1 MNSKPLIPPKTAPKR
16 KSRRTLLLS
25 LLALACLL
33 ALGAGLLL
41 ALLPRVPTALSYKG
55 ISVDRDMYAFWYATL
70 KSDFMVRHGIKTDN
84 DATWSTAC
92 PLKEHSGR
100 TWGEVLGTEIHE
112 AIRLKLAAA
121 MLYDEMGLSMATGQA
136 ARVSSYLDDLL
147 EYAADGKRDELREIL
162 RYYRTTERAVK
173 KCAAFDLKAELL
185 YYWLSLDSG
194 KNLEA
199 EEILAY
205 YSETYTR
212 VKVVYINDSV
222 YGSYENGER
231 TETPLDFINGPGAQN
246 GEDEAALDAHLVNG
260 DITEAAFEE
269 FLARSDEGLHAEG
282 AYPHG
287 IYSTLGQQLW
297 QTGFLDKT
305 VAEAAYDLDPGV
317 LRKVT
322 TERGVAFLLGY
333 ALDTGSYVREESA
346 VFFDGF
352 FSRAAEAA
360 ITERAAALLPEIEEH
375 PEAYA
380 ELTVFTVPHNKGELW
395 LCSMR

>member
-1 MNSKPLIPPKTAPKR
+1 MNSTPLFPPKTAPKR
-16 KSRRTLLLS
+16 RRRPTLLIS
-25 LLALACLL
+25 LLAILCLL
-33 ALGAGLLL
+33 AVTAGLLL
-41 ALLPRVPTALSYKG
+41 ALLPRVPAALSYKG

-92 PLKEHSGR
+92 PLKEHSGK

-121 MLYDEMGLSMATGQA
+121 MLYDEMGLSMATGQS

-147 EYAADGKRDELREIL
+147 EYAADGKRDKLREIL
-162 RYYRTTERAVK
+162 SYYRTTERAVK
-173 KCAAFDLKAELL
+173 KCAAYDLKAELL
-185 YYWLSLDSG
+185 YYYLALDNG
-194 KNLEA
+194 EHLET
-199 EEILAY
+199 EELVAY
-205 YSETYTR
+205 YQKAYTR

-231 TETPLDFINGPGAQN
+231 TEVPLDFISGPGAQN

-260 DITEAAFEE
+260 TVTEAAFEE
-269 FLARSDEGLHAEG
+269 FLARSDEGLHDEG

-297 QTGFLDKT
+297 QTGFLDKS
-305 VAEAAYDLDPGV
+305 VAEAAYGLEAGV

-346 VFFDGF
+346 VFFSDF
-352 FSRAAEAA
+352 FSRAAEEAVTA
-360 ITERAAALLPEIEEH
+360 RAAALLPEIEEH
-375 PEAYA
+375 PEAFA